1 MEYVIAI
8 LQVSR
13 IVVLCYL
20 FVMFGIS
27 GKLKRFLSDAWG
39 VITWLSGMN
48 KFIKKDEKDR
58 DGGW

>member
-1 MEYVIAI
+1 
-8 LQVSR
+8 
-13 IVVLCYL
+13 
-20 FVMFGIS
+20 MFGLS

-39 VITWLSGMN
+39 VITWISGMN